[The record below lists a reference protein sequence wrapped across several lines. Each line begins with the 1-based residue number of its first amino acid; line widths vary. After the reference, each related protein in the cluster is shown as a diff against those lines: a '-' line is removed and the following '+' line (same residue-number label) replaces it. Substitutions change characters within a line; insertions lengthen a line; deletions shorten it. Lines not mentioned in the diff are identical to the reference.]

1 MGICPVKNTTPAI
14 SKRFVGDLRGRG
26 KRKMRT
32 FLPKDVKVCCVGI
45 YLRYG
50 ILSQWRLKLKLAYD
64 CCQPDGQLV

>member
-1 MGICPVKNTTPAI
+1 
-14 SKRFVGDLRGRG
+14 
-26 KRKMRT
+26 MRT